1 MPESLNPNSSLLN
14 EFQEFAK
21 ATAKHEKETIRIFC
35 EEVNELACQLM
46 EESGN
51 IEGMH
56 RAAIVKI
63 CKERGIVLSEGFGD

>member
-1 MPESLNPNSSLLN
+1 MPEQLKLNSPLLN
-14 EFQEFAK
+14 EFQEFAEGIV
-21 ATAKHEKETIRIFC
+21 KHEKETIRIFC

-46 EESGN
+46 KESGK

-56 RAAIVKI
+56 RAAIVRI